1 MCSCKE
7 GLNVSIIIPNYNGK
21 ELLEKNLPF
30 LFEAIKNYKENIE
43 IIVVDDGSFDRSI
56 YFLNENYPSIKV
68 ISLKKNLGF
77 SKAVNI
83 GVKEAKYKIIY
94 LLNNDIRV
102 EKDFLS
108 SIVEHFKDP
117 FVFSVSSCQIQ
128 KENQNY
134 NTVYPKIF
142 LGMFLH
148 YYSEVFDKDSIEILF
163 SSAGA
168 SAFDKDKFLS
178 LGGFD
183 ELYSPFYFEDI
194 DLCWRA
200 YRKGYKCLLEP
211 KSIVIHKGRETISKL
226 YKDSKINSIY
236 WRNYF
241 FFLFKN
247 FPFSLIL
254 KFFLFFPINFFIAE
268 HIRSNFLKG
277 LLEAIK
283 KIKYIYKIRKKLKK
297 EKFLYNYKDIINY
310 FKNIPQKKSVLYIS
324 DTGNIIGGGELSL
337 YDLIKNF
344 KNLDFRV
351 YLLTKEEGDFTKKVS
366 NLNIPVFIFPIK
378 KLKNPLNI
386 FSALKFF
393 IYLSKIIDRYRINII
408 HSNSTSSLTF
418 LASFLCFIRRIPL
431 IWHIRSINSFFI
443 FDLIVGIFSKKIIVI
458 SNATKRRFFLM
469 PFIKNKIVLIYN
481 GIDLEKFKIENG
493 SFRENLGLKD
503 EFLVGTVGRFIN
515 WKGYE
520 YFLKSA
526 KLVLEKIKDV
536 KFLIVGIETNENS
549 YLRYLKKLA
558 KKLNIQKNIIFLNR
572 VEDINLVFNSLDVFV
587 FTSLKESFGRV
598 LVEAMASYK
607 SVVAFNKFGP
617 SEIIENNISGFLVKP
632 KDYKELA
639 SKIIYLLEN
648 KDIRERLGKN
658 ARKIVEDKFSLDR
671 CIEDIKKIYLEV
683 LN

>member
-1 MCSCKE
+1 
-7 GLNVSIIIPNYNGK
+7 
-21 ELLEKNLPF
+21 
-30 LFEAIKNYKENIE
+30 
-43 IIVVDDGSFDRSI
+43 
-56 YFLNENYPSIKV
+56 
-68 ISLKKNLGF
+68 
-77 SKAVNI
+77 
-83 GVKEAKYKIIY
+83 
-94 LLNNDIRV
+94 
-102 EKDFLS
+102 
-108 SIVEHFKDP
+108 
-117 FVFSVSSCQIQ
+117 
-128 KENQNY
+128 
-134 NTVYPKIF
+134 
-142 LGMFLH
+142 
-148 YYSEVFDKDSIEILF
+148 
-163 SSAGA
+163 
-168 SAFDKDKFLS
+168 
-178 LGGFD
+178 
-183 ELYSPFYFEDI
+183 
-194 DLCWRA
+194 
-200 YRKGYKCLLEP
+200 
-211 KSIVIHKGRETISKL
+211 
-226 YKDSKINSIY
+226 
-236 WRNYF
+236 
-241 FFLFKN
+241 
-247 FPFSLIL
+247 
-254 KFFLFFPINFFIAE
+254 
-268 HIRSNFLKG
+268 
-277 LLEAIK
+277 
-283 KIKYIYKIRKKLKK
+283 
-297 EKFLYNYKDIINY
+297 
-310 FKNIPQKKSVLYIS
+310 
-324 DTGNIIGGGELSL
+324 
-337 YDLIKNF
+337 
-344 KNLDFRV
+344 
-351 YLLTKEEGDFTKKVS
+351 
-366 NLNIPVFIFPIK
+366 
-378 KLKNPLNI
+378 
-386 FSALKFF
+386 
-393 IYLSKIIDRYRINII
+393 
-408 HSNSTSSLTF
+408 
-418 LASFLCFIRRIPL
+418 
-431 IWHIRSINSFFI
+431 
-443 FDLIVGIFSKKIIVI
+443 
-458 SNATKRRFFLM
+458 M